1 MHALRGTSVKSDIMK
16 IEFENRFRPI
26 YGTQITWGMLCDN
39 VQTIQSWRNWFR
51 NIFRYAV

>member
-1 MHALRGTSVKSDIMK
+1 MHALRGTSVKSDIMR

-39 VQTIQSWRNWFR
+39 VQITQSWRNWFG
-51 NIFRYAV
+51 NI